1 MLNGENTGIIEQI
14 GSAKLLSNWLNG
26 CGAMGGTKG
35 VNSSEDDQ
43 HERSVCRVFVVRCKV
58 CINAT

>member
-1 MLNGENTGIIEQI
+1 MLRRENESIIEQI

-43 HERSVCRVFVVRCKV
+43 IRQQCTAAMKDRFAVHL
-58 CINAT
+58 